1 MSKSTTRPTS
11 SSLIEGPVWKS
22 FEQFCRG
29 DEAALNNIPDHGV
42 GVIVHEI
49 THFRIMREDDF
60 QRLIGL
66 AAEVQRILQ
75 AFNIALQNAK
85 AAAQHPDNDHMERF
99 IKSATSLGD
108 NLVFPTCDGLGQYQL
123 TQDEIDT
130 QDVEEFDLSE
140 IPRPLF

>member
-1 MSKSTTRPTS
+1 MSKTTTRPTS

-22 FEQFCRG
+22 LEQFCRG

-66 AAEVQRILQ
+66 ATEVQRIQQ

-108 NLVFPTCDGLGQYQL
+108 NLVFSTRDGLGQFQL
-123 TQDEIDT
+123 TQDEISA
-130 QDVEEFDLSE
+130 QDVEDLDFEE
-140 IPRPLF
+140 ISQPRL